1 MEGEEHL
8 SLQVLLAVILLV
20 LYVIAAP
27 IFEKIH
33 FHYMHESGMVMLL
46 GLAITLIFK
55 FFIPSLDFTTS
66 LAFSDKIFF
75 TFVLP
80 LIIFGAGYNLKKRQ
94 FFKYFTYIF
103 LLGVVGTLIAFTWV
117 APVTYFFNQ
126 FNFFYLSYSKYDYPS
141 LIKMGG
147 IPVDP
152 TTKERLNISELNLN
166 NDNNVNTLQKN
177 FLSKS
182 SFTSYNLNKNK
193 TKLLRYLQ
201 DEEPNEETNEEET
214 QNSDE
219 DNTNENPDNPEENG
233 EQAGDESP
241 EENGEQTEGE
251 SPEENGEQA
260 GEESPEENGEQT
272 EEESPNEIIDSKVD
286 LKKHPILLDFTMM
299 DALSFAAVISAT
311 DAVAAL
317 TFIHEDTEPKLFAIL
332 FGEGVVNDAV
342 CIVIY
347 KILTDFQRG
356 GGDFTFSSVM
366 GMFGTFCSLFGWS
379 FVIGLGMGIIGSLIL
394 KSLKKYSIGRQAEC
408 ALICLFAYLS
418 YILSEELELSPI
430 IALLFNGIFNS
441 HYSFYNLSFQAREE
455 SSILSRVLSA
465 LAEAFVFV
473 YLGLTA
479 VHYFQVAFSWSFMI
493 FELIVVVCGRFVSV
507 YGICVLM
514 DLFHVTNFK
523 LSFVERGIC
532 SCSGTI
538 RGAIAFGLSI
548 SIVSKSELNRDILL
562 STTLSL
568 VFISTI
574 VFGALMPYFI
584 KFWKSFDKKK
594 YGETE
599 ENKEL
604 EYSDLDDEANEEVR
618 FSYLHPNFDNK
629 IEEFSKEKNI
639 EVLKKRLSYW
649 LGTYW
654 LQFDDAYLKPKLIC
668 NWPEVKKEHDEIA
681 EVITDVIKNY
691 LEEKKKKKLYLAD
704 KENNNEINEEG
715 NEMNERLYDGEN
727 DNEDDH
733 NEYKTNYQHLQ
744 EDDQNE
750 TPKIKNRKISRDE
763 VIDKY

>member
-1 MEGEEHL
+1 MEGEGHL

-27 IFEKIH
+27 IFEKVH
-33 FHYMHESGMVMLL
+33 FHYMHESGVVMLL
-46 GLAITLIFK
+46 GIAITLSFK

-117 APVTYFFNQ
+117 APLTYFFNQ
-126 FNFFYLSYSKYDYPS
+126 FNFFYLSYSKYDYQT

-147 IPVDP
+147 VPIDP
-152 TTKERLNISELNLN
+152 ETKQRLNVSELNYTSEVFDIIEKNKSETGLN
-166 NDNNVNTLQKN
+166 NNNFQN
-177 FLSKS
+177 
-182 SFTSYNLNKNK
+182 YA
-193 TKLLRYLQ
+193 LQ
-201 DEEPNEETNEEET
+201 DEEENENDEDINKDNNENEIPETTNVNPENP
-214 QNSDE
+214 QNSE
-219 DNTNENPDNPEENG
+219 NSNNENEDPDKNL
-233 EQAGDESP
+233 
-241 EENGEQTEGE
+241 
-251 SPEENGEQA
+251 
-260 GEESPEENGEQT
+260 
-272 EEESPNEIIDSKVD
+272 VD

-317 TFIHEDTEPKLFAIL
+317 TFIHEDTEPKLFSIL

-347 KILTDFQRG
+347 KILTDFQREG
-356 GGDFTFSSVM
+356 GQFSFSSVV
-366 GMFGTFCSLFGWS
+366 GMFETFISLFLWS

-507 YGICVLM
+507 YGICILM

-548 SIVSKSELNRDILL
+548 SIVSKSQLNRDILL

-584 KFWKSFDKKK
+584 NFWKSFDKKK
-594 YGETE
+594 KPENE

-604 EYSDLDDEANEEVR
+604 DYADLDDESNDEVR

-681 EVITDVIKNY
+681 EVITDVIKKY

-704 KENNNEINEEG
+704 KENNDIGEEG
-715 NEMNERLYDGEN
+715 NEMKERLYQGEN
-727 DNEDDH
+727 DNEDEHHD
-733 NEYKTNYQHLQ
+733 YKTNYQHLQ
-744 EDDQNE
+744 DEQDENE
-750 TPKIKNRKISRDE
+750 NSNKNEKF
-763 VIDKY
+763 KN

>member
-1 MEGEEHL
+1 MEGEGHL

-27 IFEKIH
+27 IFEKVH
-33 FHYMHESGMVMLL
+33 FHYMHESGVVMLL
-46 GLAITLIFK
+46 GIAITLTFK

-117 APVTYFFNQ
+117 APLTYFFNQ
-126 FNFFYLSYSKYDYPS
+126 FNFFYLSYSKYDYQS

-147 IPVDP
+147 VPIDPV
-152 TTKERLNISELNLN
+152 TKQRINISQLNFTSEIFDINEKNKNEINLN
-166 NDNNVNTLQKN
+166 NNFLKYKSLQEEGENDDDITKDNN
-177 FLSKS
+177 
-182 SFTSYNLNKNK
+182 
-193 TKLLRYLQ
+193 
-201 DEEPNEETNEEET
+201 ENEIPETI
-214 QNSDE
+214 
-219 DNTNENPDNPEENG
+219 NENPENS
-233 EQAGDESP
+233 GDEN
-241 EENGEQTEGE
+241 E
-251 SPEENGEQA
+251 A
-260 GEESPEENGEQT
+260 
-272 EEESPNEIIDSKVD
+272 PNNNTVD

-317 TFIHEDTEPKLFAIL
+317 TFIHEDTEPKLFSIL

-356 GGDFTFSSVM
+356 GGQFSFSAVV
-366 GMFGTFCSLFGWS
+366 GMFETFLSLFLWS
-379 FVIGLGMGIIGSLIL
+379 FVIGLGMGIVGSLIL
-394 KSLKKYSIGRQAEC
+394 KSLKKYNIGRQAEC

-493 FELIVVVCGRFVSV
+493 FELFVVVCGRFVSV
-507 YGICVLM
+507 YGICILM
-514 DLFHVTNFK
+514 DLFHVSNFK

-532 SCSGTI
+532 GCSGTI

-584 KFWKSFDKKK
+584 NFWKSFEKKK
-594 YGETE
+594 KPE

-604 EYSDLDDEANEEVR
+604 DYADLDDEANEEVR

-629 IEEFSKEKNI
+629 VEEFSKEKDI

-681 EVITDVIKNY
+681 EVITDVIKKY
-691 LEEKKKKKLYLAD
+691 LEEKKKKKLFLAD
-704 KENNNEINEEG
+704 KEKDEIGEGG
-715 NEMNERLYDGEN
+715 NELRERLYQGEN
-727 DNEDDH
+727 DNEEEHHD
-733 NEYKTNYQHLQ
+733 YKTNYQHLQ
-744 EDDQNE
+744 DEQDEHE
-750 TPKIKNRKISRDE
+750 TPTLKNTRLS
-763 VIDKY
+763 

>member
-1 MEGEEHL
+1 MESEHL

-27 IFEKIH
+27 VFEKIH
-33 FHYMHESGMVMLL
+33 FHYMHESGVVMLL
-46 GLAITLIFK
+46 GIGITLTFK
-55 FFIPSLDFTTS
+55 FFIPSLDFTKS

-117 APVTYFFNQ
+117 APLTYFFNQ
-126 FNFFYLSYSKYDYPS
+126 FNFFYLSYSKYDYSS

-147 IPVDP
+147 IPIDP
-152 TTKERLNISELNLN
+152 ITKQRLNISELNL
-166 NDNNVNTLQKN
+166 TFAQKN
-177 FLSKS
+177 IHTNISSTMMNVVMNS
-182 SFTSYNLNKNK
+182 SFTEKNFI
-193 TKLLRYLQ
+193 Q
-201 DEEPNEETNEEET
+201 DINN
-214 QNSDE
+214 
-219 DNTNENPDNPEENG
+219 
-233 EQAGDESP
+233 
-241 EENGEQTEGE
+241 TEGE
-251 SPEENGEQA
+251 EEQKN
-260 GEESPEENGEQT
+260 EEST
-272 EEESPNEIIDSKVD
+272 EEIINNDFVD
-286 LKKHPILLDFTMM
+286 LKKHPILLDFSLM

-317 TFIHEDTEPKLFAIL
+317 TFIHEDTEPKLFSIL

-356 GGDFTFSSVM
+356 GGQFTFSSVVS
-366 GMFGTFCSLFGWS
+366 MFGTFCSLFGWS

-479 VHYFQVAFSWSFMI
+479 VHYFQVAFSWSFMF
-493 FELIVVVCGRFVSV
+493 FELCVVMCGRFVSV
-507 YGICVLM
+507 FGICILM
-514 DLFHVTNFK
+514 DLFHVSNFK

-574 VFGALMPYFI
+574 VMGALMPFFI
-584 KFWKSFDKKK
+584 SFFKSFNKKNDYDAIVPEK
-594 YGETE
+594 DETK
-599 ENKEL
+599 KE
-604 EYSDLDDEANEEVR
+604 DLDESRPDDEFR

-629 IEEFSKEKNI
+629 LEKFSKEKNL

-691 LEEKKKKKLYLAD
+691 IDERDKREDEEYNNNINNEEEENEMKEKLFNGNKNDEYNNDYKPNYMKLHD
-704 KENNNEINEEG
+704 EENNET
-715 NEMNERLYDGEN
+715 
-727 DNEDDH
+727 ED
-733 NEYKTNYQHLQ
+733 K
-744 EDDQNE
+744 
-750 TPKIKNRKISRDE
+750 KN
-763 VIDKY
+763 

>member
-1 MEGEEHL
+1 MESEHL

-33 FHYMHESGMVMLL
+33 FHYMHESGVVMLL
-46 GLAITLIFK
+46 GIGITLTFK
-55 FFIPSLDFTTS
+55 FFIPSLDFTKS

-117 APVTYFFNQ
+117 APLTYFFNQ
-126 FNFFYLSYSKYDYPS
+126 FNFFYLSSSKYDYS
-141 LIKMGG
+141 TLIKMGG
-147 IPVDP
+147 IPIDP
-152 TTKERLNISELNLN
+152 TTKQRLNISQLNLTFDENKKINTNISSTLMNIVMNNSSSTFTSFQQEEINNTNGEEEQKEEGENSEEPIEENN
-166 NDNNVNTLQKN
+166 ND
-177 FLSKS
+177 
-182 SFTSYNLNKNK
+182 
-193 TKLLRYLQ
+193 
-201 DEEPNEETNEEET
+201 
-214 QNSDE
+214 
-219 DNTNENPDNPEENG
+219 
-233 EQAGDESP
+233 
-241 EENGEQTEGE
+241 
-251 SPEENGEQA
+251 
-260 GEESPEENGEQT
+260 
-272 EEESPNEIIDSKVD
+272 KVD
-286 LKKHPILLDFTMM
+286 LKNHPILLDFSLM

-317 TFIHEDTEPKLFAIL
+317 TFIHEDTEPKLFSIL

-356 GGDFTFSSVM
+356 GGQFSLSSVIS
-366 GMFGTFCSLFGWS
+366 MFGTFCSLFGWS

-455 SSILSRVLSA
+455 SSVLSRVLSA

-479 VHYFQVAFSWSFMI
+479 VHYFQVAFSWSFML
-493 FELIVVVCGRFVSV
+493 FELCVVICGRFVSV
-507 YGICVLM
+507 FGICILM
-514 DLFHVTNFK
+514 DLFHVSNFK

-584 KFWKSFDKKK
+584 AFFKSFNKNKNIKEFEEEGESKK
-594 YGETE
+594 E
-599 ENKEL
+599 EL
-604 EYSDLDDEANEEVR
+604 DTSRPDDEFR

-629 IEEFSKEKNI
+629 LEEFSKEKNL

-691 LEEKKKKKLYLAD
+691 IEERGNRVNEEINNNADNIEENELKEKLYSGNKNDEYGDYKPNYTKLQD
-704 KENNNEINEEG
+704 EE
-715 NEMNERLYDGEN
+715 
-727 DNEDDH
+727 
-733 NEYKTNYQHLQ
+733 
-744 EDDQNE
+744 NE
-750 TPKIKNRKISRDE
+750 TEDKKN
-763 VIDKY
+763 

>member
-1 MEGEEHL
+1 MEEEHL
-8 SLQVLLAVILLV
+8 SLQVLLAIILLV

-33 FHYMHESGMVMLL
+33 FHYMHESGVVMLL
-46 GLAITLIFK
+46 GIGITLTFK
-55 FFIPSLDFTTS
+55 FFIPSLDFTKS

-117 APVTYFFNQ
+117 APLTYFFNQ
-126 FNFFYLSYSKYDYPS
+126 FNFFYLSYSKYDYAS

-147 IPVDP
+147 VPIDPV
-152 TTKERLNISELNLN
+152 TKQRLNISELNLTYSGKVN
-166 NDNNVNTLQKN
+166 STMMNILDNNNYSTPITNIIFQEKQEENETLPNEEEESQPEK
-177 FLSKS
+177 
-182 SFTSYNLNKNK
+182 
-193 TKLLRYLQ
+193 
-201 DEEPNEETNEEET
+201 EEPNN
-214 QNSDE
+214 DF
-219 DNTNENPDNPEENG
+219 
-233 EQAGDESP
+233 
-241 EENGEQTEGE
+241 
-251 SPEENGEQA
+251 
-260 GEESPEENGEQT
+260 
-272 EEESPNEIIDSKVD
+272 VD
-286 LKKHPILLDFTMM
+286 LKKHPILLDFSLM

-317 TFIHEDTEPKLFAIL
+317 TFIHEDTEPKLFSIL

-347 KILTDFQRG
+347 KILTDFQREG
-356 GGDFTFSSVM
+356 GQFSFSSVVS
-366 GMFGTFCSLFGWS
+366 MFGTFCSLFGWS
-379 FVIGLGMGIIGSLIL
+379 FVIGLGMGIVGSLIL

-465 LAEAFVFV
+465 IAEAFVFV

-479 VHYFQVAFSWSFMI
+479 VHYFQVAFSWSFML
-493 FELIVVVCGRFVSV
+493 FELCVVMCGRFVSV
-507 YGICVLM
+507 FGICILM
-514 DLFHVTNFK
+514 DLFHVSNFK

-548 SIVSKSELNRDILL
+548 SIVSKSKLNRDILL

-574 VFGALMPYFI
+574 VMGALMPYFI
-584 KFWKSFDKKK
+584 SFFKSFNKTEKEDKK
-594 YGETE
+594 E
-599 ENKEL
+599 EL
-604 EYSDLDDEANEEVR
+604 EYANLNDEEVNNEFR

-629 IEEFSKEKNI
+629 IEEFSKEKDL
-639 EVLKKRLSYW
+639 EKLKKRLSYW

-691 LEEKKKKKLYLAD
+691 LEEKKKI
-704 KENNNEINEEG
+704 KEDNNNENEEG
-715 NEMNERLYDGEN
+715 NEMNEGLINYDKNEEFKTTYMKLRDDQDEN
-727 DNEDDH
+727 DN
-733 NEYKTNYQHLQ
+733 K
-744 EDDQNE
+744 
-750 TPKIKNRKISRDE
+750 
-763 VIDKY
+763 

>member
-8 SLQVLLAVILLV
+8 SLQVLLAIILLV
-20 LYVIAAP
+20 LYIIAAP

-33 FHYMHESGMVMLL
+33 FHYMHESGVVMLL
-46 GLAITLIFK
+46 GIGITLGFK
-55 FFIPSLDFTTS
+55 FFIPSLDFTKS
-66 LAFSDKIFF
+66 LAFNDKIFF

-117 APVTYFFNQ
+117 APLTYFFNQ
-126 FNFFYLSYSKYDYPS
+126 FNFFYLSYSKYDYAS

-152 TTKERLNISELNLN
+152 ETKQRLNISQLNLTYDKKDVN
-166 NDNNVNTLQKN
+166 STIMSIIDHSSSVKKVFLQEEDN
-177 FLSKS
+177 
-182 SFTSYNLNKNK
+182 
-193 TKLLRYLQ
+193 
-201 DEEPNEETNEEET
+201 ETEVKEEED
-214 QNSDE
+214 QKE
-219 DNTNENPDNPEENG
+219 I
-233 EQAGDESP
+233 
-241 EENGEQTEGE
+241 
-251 SPEENGEQA
+251 
-260 GEESPEENGEQT
+260 
-272 EEESPNEIIDSKVD
+272 EEEKNEAEDEQSDNVD
-286 LKKHPILLDFTMM
+286 LKNHPILLDFSLM

-317 TFIHEDTEPKLFAIL
+317 TFIHEDTEPKLFSIL

-347 KILTDFQRG
+347 KILTDFQREG
-356 GGDFTFSSVM
+356 GQFSLSSVM
-366 GMFGTFCSLFGWS
+366 SMLGTFVSLFLWS

-465 LAEAFVFV
+465 IAEAFVFV

-479 VHYFQVAFSWSFMI
+479 VHYFQVAFSWSFML
-493 FELIVVVCGRFVSV
+493 FELCVVMCGRFVSV
-507 YGICVLM
+507 FGICILM
-514 DLFHVTNFK
+514 DLFHVSNFK

-548 SIVSKSELNRDILL
+548 SIVSKSQLNRDILL

-574 VFGALMPYFI
+574 VMGALMPYFI
-584 KFWKSFDKKK
+584 SFFKSFNKTEKEEKK
-594 YGETE
+594 E
-599 ENKEL
+599 EL
-604 EYSDLDDEANEEVR
+604 EYVDLNDEVKDNEFR
-618 FSYLHPNFDNK
+618 FSYLHPNFDTK
-629 IEEFSKEKNI
+629 IEEFSKEKDLK
-639 EVLKKRLSYW
+639 VLQKRLSYW

-654 LQFDDAYLKPKLIC
+654 LQFDDIYLKPKLIC

-681 EVITDVIKNY
+681 DVITDVIKNY
-691 LEEKKKKKLYLAD
+691 LEEKKKKGENL
-704 KENNNEINEEG
+704 NNNVNEDEEG
-715 NEMNERLYDGEN
+715 NEMKERLFDSDKNNEYN
-727 DNEDDH
+727 D
-733 NEYKTNYQHLQ
+733 YKTNYMKL
-744 EDDQNE
+744 
-750 TPKIKNRKISRDE
+750 RDE
-763 VIDKY
+763 PEESENNK

>member
-1 MEGEEHL
+1 MEGEGHL

-27 IFEKIH
+27 IFEKVH
-33 FHYMHESGMVMLL
+33 FHYMHESGVVMLL
-46 GLAITLIFK
+46 GIAITLTFK

-117 APVTYFFNQ
+117 APLTYFFNQ
-126 FNFFYLSYSKYDYPS
+126 FNFFYLSYSKYDYQS

-147 IPVDP
+147 VPIDPV
-152 TTKERLNISELNLN
+152 TKQRINISQLNFTSEIFDINEKNKNEINLN
-166 NDNNVNTLQKN
+166 NNFLKYKSLQEEGENDDDITKDNN
-177 FLSKS
+177 
-182 SFTSYNLNKNK
+182 
-193 TKLLRYLQ
+193 
-201 DEEPNEETNEEET
+201 ENEIPETI
-214 QNSDE
+214 
-219 DNTNENPDNPEENG
+219 NENPENS
-233 EQAGDESP
+233 GDEN
-241 EENGEQTEGE
+241 E
-251 SPEENGEQA
+251 A
-260 GEESPEENGEQT
+260 
-272 EEESPNEIIDSKVD
+272 PNNNTVD

-317 TFIHEDTEPKLFAIL
+317 TFIHEDTEPKLFSIL

-356 GGDFTFSSVM
+356 GGQFSFSAVV
-366 GMFGTFCSLFGWS
+366 GMFETFLSLFLWS
-379 FVIGLGMGIIGSLIL
+379 FVIGLGMGIVGSLIL
-394 KSLKKYSIGRQAEC
+394 KSLKKYNIGRQAEC

-493 FELIVVVCGRFVSV
+493 FELFVVVCGRFVSV
-507 YGICVLM
+507 YGICILM
-514 DLFHVTNFK
+514 DLFHVSNFK

-532 SCSGTI
+532 GCSGTI

-574 VFGALMPYFI
+574 VFVALMPYFI
-584 KFWKSFDKKK
+584 NFWKSFEKKK
-594 YGETE
+594 KPE

-604 EYSDLDDEANEEVR
+604 DYADLDDEANEEVR

-629 IEEFSKEKNI
+629 VEEFSKEKDI

-681 EVITDVIKNY
+681 EVITDVIKKY
-691 LEEKKKKKLYLAD
+691 LEEKKKKKLFLAD
-704 KENNNEINEEG
+704 KEKDEIGEGG
-715 NEMNERLYDGEN
+715 NELRERLYQGEN
-727 DNEDDH
+727 DNEEEHHD
-733 NEYKTNYQHLQ
+733 YKTNYQHLQ
-744 EDDQNE
+744 DEQDEHE
-750 TPKIKNRKISRDE
+750 TPTLKNTRLS
-763 VIDKY
+763 

>member
-1 MEGEEHL
+1 MESEHL

-27 IFEKIH
+27 VFEKIH
-33 FHYMHESGMVMLL
+33 FHYMHESGVVMLL
-46 GLAITLIFK
+46 GIGITLTFK
-55 FFIPSLDFTTS
+55 FFIPSLDFTKS

-117 APVTYFFNQ
+117 APLTYFFNQ
-126 FNFFYLSYSKYDYPS
+126 FNFFYLSYSKYDYSS

-147 IPVDP
+147 IPIDP
-152 TTKERLNISELNLN
+152 ITKQRLNISELNL
-166 NDNNVNTLQKN
+166 TFAQKN
-177 FLSKS
+177 IHTNISSTMMNVVMNS
-182 SFTSYNLNKNK
+182 SFTEKNFI
-193 TKLLRYLQ
+193 Q
-201 DEEPNEETNEEET
+201 DINN
-214 QNSDE
+214 
-219 DNTNENPDNPEENG
+219 
-233 EQAGDESP
+233 
-241 EENGEQTEGE
+241 TEGE
-251 SPEENGEQA
+251 EEQKN
-260 GEESPEENGEQT
+260 EEST
-272 EEESPNEIIDSKVD
+272 EEIINNDFVD
-286 LKKHPILLDFTMM
+286 LKKHPILLDFSLM

-317 TFIHEDTEPKLFAIL
+317 TFIHEDTEPKLFSIL

-356 GGDFTFSSVM
+356 GGQFTFSSVVS
-366 GMFGTFCSLFGWS
+366 MFGTFCSLFGWS

-479 VHYFQVAFSWSFMI
+479 VHYFQVAFSWSFMF
-493 FELIVVVCGRFVSV
+493 FELCVVMCGRFVSV
-507 YGICVLM
+507 FGICILM
-514 DLFHVTNFK
+514 DLFHVSNFK

-574 VFGALMPYFI
+574 VMGALMPFFI
-584 KFWKSFDKKK
+584 SFFKSFNKKNDYDSIVPEK
-594 YGETE
+594 DETK
-599 ENKEL
+599 KE
-604 EYSDLDDEANEEVR
+604 DLDDSRPDDEFR

-629 IEEFSKEKNI
+629 LEKFSKEKNL

-691 LEEKKKKKLYLAD
+691 IDERDKREDEEYNNNINNEEEENEMKEKLFNGNKNDEYNNDYKPNYMKLHD
-704 KENNNEINEEG
+704 EENNET
-715 NEMNERLYDGEN
+715 
-727 DNEDDH
+727 ED
-733 NEYKTNYQHLQ
+733 K
-744 EDDQNE
+744 
-750 TPKIKNRKISRDE
+750 KN
-763 VIDKY
+763 

>member
-1 MEGEEHL
+1 
-8 SLQVLLAVILLV
+8 
-20 LYVIAAP
+20 
-27 IFEKIH
+27 
-33 FHYMHESGMVMLL
+33 
-46 GLAITLIFK
+46 
-55 FFIPSLDFTTS
+55 
-66 LAFSDKIFF
+66 
-75 TFVLP
+75 
-80 LIIFGAGYNLKKRQ
+80 
-94 FFKYFTYIF
+94 
-103 LLGVVGTLIAFTWV
+103 
-117 APVTYFFNQ
+117 
-126 FNFFYLSYSKYDYPS
+126 
-141 LIKMGG
+141 
-147 IPVDP
+147 
-152 TTKERLNISELNLN
+152 
-166 NDNNVNTLQKN
+166 
-177 FLSKS
+177 
-182 SFTSYNLNKNK
+182 
-193 TKLLRYLQ
+193 
-201 DEEPNEETNEEET
+201 
-214 QNSDE
+214 
-219 DNTNENPDNPEENG
+219 
-233 EQAGDESP
+233 
-241 EENGEQTEGE
+241 
-251 SPEENGEQA
+251 
-260 GEESPEENGEQT
+260 
-272 EEESPNEIIDSKVD
+272 
-286 LKKHPILLDFTMM
+286 MM

-317 TFIHEDTEPKLFAIL
+317 TFIHEDSEPKLFSIL

-347 KILTDFQRG
+347 KILTDFQRSG
-356 GGDFTFSSVM
+356 GQFSLSSVI
-366 GMFGTFCSLFGWS
+366 GMVETFISLFLWS
-379 FVIGLGMGIIGSLIL
+379 FVIGLGMGIVGSLIL

-507 YGICVLM
+507 YGICILM
-514 DLFHVTNFK
+514 DLFHVSNFK

-532 SCSGTI
+532 GCSGTI

-584 KFWKSFDKKK
+584 NFWKSFEKKK
-594 YGETE
+594 KPE
-599 ENKEL
+599 ESHEIKEMG
-604 EYSDLDDEANEEVR
+604 YADLDDEANEEVR

-681 EVITDVIKNY
+681 EVITDVIKKY
-691 LEEKKKKKLYLAD
+691 LEEKKKKKLYIAD
-704 KENNNEINEEG
+704 KENNEIGEKG
-715 NEMNERLYDGEN
+715 NEMKERLYQGDN
-727 DNEDDH
+727 DNEDEHHD
-733 NEYKTNYQHLQ
+733 YKTNYQHLQ
-744 EDDQNE
+744 DEQDENE
-750 TPKIKNRKISRDE
+750 TPTIKNT
-763 VIDKY
+763 KYS

>member
-1 MEGEEHL
+1 
-8 SLQVLLAVILLV
+8 
-20 LYVIAAP
+20 
-27 IFEKIH
+27 
-33 FHYMHESGMVMLL
+33 MHESGVVMLL
-46 GLAITLIFK
+46 GIAITLTFK

-117 APVTYFFNQ
+117 APLTYFFNQ
-126 FNFFYLSYSKYDYPS
+126 FNFFYLSYSKYDYQS

-147 IPVDP
+147 VPIDPV
-152 TTKERLNISELNLN
+152 TKQRINISQLNFTSEIFDINEKNKNEINLN
-166 NDNNVNTLQKN
+166 NNFLKYKSLQEEGENDDDITKDNN
-177 FLSKS
+177 
-182 SFTSYNLNKNK
+182 
-193 TKLLRYLQ
+193 
-201 DEEPNEETNEEET
+201 ENEIPETI
-214 QNSDE
+214 
-219 DNTNENPDNPEENG
+219 NENPENS
-233 EQAGDESP
+233 GDEN
-241 EENGEQTEGE
+241 E
-251 SPEENGEQA
+251 A
-260 GEESPEENGEQT
+260 
-272 EEESPNEIIDSKVD
+272 PNNNTVD

-317 TFIHEDTEPKLFAIL
+317 TFIHEDTEPKLFSIL

-356 GGDFTFSSVM
+356 GGQFSFSAVV
-366 GMFGTFCSLFGWS
+366 GMFETFLSLFLWS
-379 FVIGLGMGIIGSLIL
+379 FVIGLGMGIVGSLIL
-394 KSLKKYSIGRQAEC
+394 KSLKKYNIGRQAEC

-493 FELIVVVCGRFVSV
+493 FELFVVVCGRFVSV
-507 YGICVLM
+507 YGICILM
-514 DLFHVTNFK
+514 DLFHVSNFK

-532 SCSGTI
+532 GCSGTI

-584 KFWKSFDKKK
+584 NFWKSFEKKK
-594 YGETE
+594 KPE

-604 EYSDLDDEANEEVR
+604 DYADLDDEANEEVR

-629 IEEFSKEKNI
+629 VEEFSKEKDI

-681 EVITDVIKNY
+681 EVITDVIKKY
-691 LEEKKKKKLYLAD
+691 LEEKKKKKLFLAD
-704 KENNNEINEEG
+704 KEKDEIGEGG
-715 NEMNERLYDGEN
+715 NELRERLYQGEN
-727 DNEDDH
+727 DNEEEHHD
-733 NEYKTNYQHLQ
+733 YKTNYQHLQ
-744 EDDQNE
+744 DEQDEHE
-750 TPKIKNRKISRDE
+750 TPTLKNTRLS
-763 VIDKY
+763 

>member
-1 MEGEEHL
+1 MEGEGHL

-27 IFEKIH
+27 IFEKVH
-33 FHYMHESGMVMLL
+33 FHYMHESGVVMLL
-46 GLAITLIFK
+46 GIAITLTFK

-117 APVTYFFNQ
+117 APMTYFFNQ
-126 FNFFYLSYSKYDYPS
+126 FNFFYLSYSKYDFPT

-147 IPVDP
+147 VPVDP
-152 TTKERLNISELNLN
+152 ITKQRLNISQLNLT
-166 NDNNVNTLQKN
+166 NDNEDEISTIQMNIMNDKSN
-177 FLSKS
+177 ISKV
-182 SFTSYNLNKNK
+182 YRNLEDEGETENEDQNNKEDN
-193 TKLLRYLQ
+193 Q
-201 DEEPNEETNEEET
+201 NEESKENENQPNEETE
-214 QNSDE
+214 
-219 DNTNENPDNPEENG
+219 NTNEENS
-233 EQAGDESP
+233 DT
-241 EENGEQTEGE
+241 N
-251 SPEENGEQA
+251 
-260 GEESPEENGEQT
+260 
-272 EEESPNEIIDSKVD
+272 KVD
-286 LKKHPILLDFTMM
+286 FNKHPILLDFSMM

-317 TFIHEDTEPKLFAIL
+317 TFIHEDTEPKLFSIL

-347 KILTDFQRG
+347 KILTDFQRE
-356 GGDFTFSSVM
+356 GGDFTLSSVL
-366 GMFGTFCSLFGWS
+366 GMFKTFISLFAWS

-465 LAEAFVFV
+465 LAEAFVFI

-507 YGICVLM
+507 YGICILM
-514 DLFHVTNFK
+514 DLFHVSNFK

-532 SCSGTI
+532 GCSGTI

-584 KFWKSFDKKK
+584 NFWKSFEKKK
-594 YGETE
+594 KPE
-599 ENKEL
+599 ESHEIKEMG
-604 EYSDLDDEANEEVR
+604 YADLDDEANEEVR

-681 EVITDVIKNY
+681 EVITDVIKKY
-691 LEEKKKKKLYLAD
+691 LEEKKKKKLYIAD
-704 KENNNEINEEG
+704 KENNEIGEEG
-715 NEMNERLYDGEN
+715 NEMKERLYQGDN
-727 DNEDDH
+727 DNEDEHHD
-733 NEYKTNYQHLQ
+733 YKTNYQHLQ
-744 EDDQNE
+744 DEQDENE
-750 TPKIKNRKISRDE
+750 TPTIKNT
-763 VIDKY
+763 KYS

>member
-8 SLQVLLAVILLV
+8 SLQVLLAIILLV

-33 FHYMHESGMVMLL
+33 FHYMHESGVVMLL
-46 GLAITLIFK
+46 GIGITLAFK
-55 FFIPSLDFTTS
+55 FFIPSLDFTKS

-117 APVTYFFNQ
+117 APLTYFFNQ
-126 FNFFYLSYSKYDYPS
+126 FNFFYLSYSKYDYVS

-147 IPVDP
+147 VPVDP
-152 TTKERLNISELNLN
+152 ETKQRLNISQLNLTY
-166 NDNNVNTLQKN
+166 DIKNVNSTIMNIIDNSSPIKKVILQ
-177 FLSKS
+177 
-182 SFTSYNLNKNK
+182 
-193 TKLLRYLQ
+193 
-201 DEEPNEETNEEET
+201 EEDNETEAKEEEEQKENEEEK
-214 QNSDE
+214 N
-219 DNTNENPDNPEENG
+219 
-233 EQAGDESP
+233 
-241 EENGEQTEGE
+241 
-251 SPEENGEQA
+251 
-260 GEESPEENGEQT
+260 
-272 EEESPNEIIDSKVD
+272 EEEVEEQSDSGYVD
-286 LKKHPILLDFTMM
+286 LKKHPILLDFSLM

-317 TFIHEDTEPKLFAIL
+317 TFIHEDTEPKLFSIL

-347 KILTDFQRG
+347 KILTDFQREG
-356 GGDFTFSSVM
+356 GQFSLSSVM
-366 GMFGTFCSLFGWS
+366 SMLGTFVSLFLWS

-394 KSLKKYSIGRQAEC
+394 KSLKKYSIGRPAEC

-465 LAEAFVFV
+465 IAEAFVFV

-479 VHYFQVAFSWSFMI
+479 VHYFQVAFSWSFML
-493 FELIVVVCGRFVSV
+493 FELCVVMCGRFVSV
-507 YGICVLM
+507 FGICILM
-514 DLFHVTNFK
+514 DLFHVSNFK

-574 VFGALMPYFI
+574 VMGALMPYFI
-584 KFWKSFDKKK
+584 SFFKSFNKTDKEEEKK
-594 YGETE
+594 E
-599 ENKEL
+599 EL
-604 EYSDLDDEANEEVR
+604 EYVDLNDEVKDNEFR
-618 FSYLHPNFDNK
+618 FSYLHPNFDTK
-629 IEEFSKEKNI
+629 IEKFSKEKDLK
-639 EVLKKRLSYW
+639 VLQKRLSYW

-654 LQFDDAYLKPKLIC
+654 LQFDDIYLKPKLIC

-681 EVITDVIKNY
+681 DVITDVIKNY
-691 LEEKKKKKLYLAD
+691 LEEKKKK
-704 KENNNEINEEG
+704 EENINNNNINEDEEG
-715 NEMNERLYDGEN
+715 NEMKERLFDSDKNNEYN
-727 DNEDDH
+727 D
-733 NEYKTNYQHLQ
+733 YKTNYMKL
-744 EDDQNE
+744 
-750 TPKIKNRKISRDE
+750 RDE
-763 VIDKY
+763 PEESENNK

>member
-1 MEGEEHL
+1 
-8 SLQVLLAVILLV
+8 
-20 LYVIAAP
+20 
-27 IFEKIH
+27 
-33 FHYMHESGMVMLL
+33 MLL
-46 GLAITLIFK
+46 GIAITLTFK

-141 LIKMGG
+141 LIRMGG
-147 IPVDP
+147 VPVDP
-152 TTKERLNISELNLN
+152 VTKQRLNISELNLT
-166 NDNNVNTLQKN
+166 NDNEISTIQKYFVNKSTSIPYKMSKN
-177 FLSKS
+177 NS
-182 SFTSYNLNKNK
+182 NI
-193 TKLLRYLQ
+193 LRYLQ
-201 DEEPNEETNEEET
+201 ENEEPNTEVKNEETENTDEENSE
-214 QNSDE
+214 NPNGKKESSDE
-219 DNTNENPDNPEENG
+219 DLPD
-233 EQAGDESP
+233 
-241 EENGEQTEGE
+241 
-251 SPEENGEQA
+251 
-260 GEESPEENGEQT
+260 
-272 EEESPNEIIDSKVD
+272 EIMDSKVD
-286 LKKHPILLDFTMM
+286 LEKHPILLDFTMM

-356 GGDFTFSSVM
+356 GGEFTFSSVM
-366 GMFGTFCSLFGWS
+366 GMFGTFVSLFGWS

-493 FELIVVVCGRFVSV
+493 FELIVVVVGRFVSV
-507 YGICVLM
+507 YGICILM
-514 DLFHVTNFK
+514 DLFHVSNFK

-532 SCSGTI
+532 GCSGTI

-584 KFWKSFDKKK
+584 KFWKSFDKVK
-594 YGETE
+594 YPETE

-604 EYSDLDDEANEEVR
+604 SYADLDDESNDEVR

-629 IEEFSKEKNI
+629 IEEFSKEKNL

-681 EVITDVIKNY
+681 EVITDVIKKY

-704 KENNNEINEEG
+704 KENNNELNEEG
-715 NEMNERLYDGEN
+715 NEMKEKLYDGEN
-727 DNEDDH
+727 ENDDDH
-733 NEYKTNYQHLQ
+733 DYKTNYQVLQ
-744 EDDQNE
+744 DDEQDS
-750 TPKIKNRKISRDE
+750 PKIKNRNA
-763 VIDKY
+763 

>member
-1 MEGEEHL
+1 MESEHL

-27 IFEKIH
+27 VFEKIH
-33 FHYMHESGMVMLL
+33 FHYMHESGVVMLL
-46 GLAITLIFK
+46 GIGITLTFK
-55 FFIPSLDFTTS
+55 FFIPSLDFTKS

-117 APVTYFFNQ
+117 APLTYFFNQ
-126 FNFFYLSYSKYDYPS
+126 FNFFYLSYSKYDYSS

-147 IPVDP
+147 IPIDP
-152 TTKERLNISELNLN
+152 ITKQRLNISELNL
-166 NDNNVNTLQKN
+166 TFAQKN
-177 FLSKS
+177 IHTNISSTMMNVVMNS
-182 SFTSYNLNKNK
+182 SFTEKNFI
-193 TKLLRYLQ
+193 Q
-201 DEEPNEETNEEET
+201 DINN
-214 QNSDE
+214 
-219 DNTNENPDNPEENG
+219 
-233 EQAGDESP
+233 
-241 EENGEQTEGE
+241 TEGE
-251 SPEENGEQA
+251 EEQKN
-260 GEESPEENGEQT
+260 EEST
-272 EEESPNEIIDSKVD
+272 EEIINNDFVD
-286 LKKHPILLDFTMM
+286 LKKHPILLDFSLM

-317 TFIHEDTEPKLFAIL
+317 TFIHEDTEPKLFSIL

-356 GGDFTFSSVM
+356 GGQFTFSSVVS
-366 GMFGTFCSLFGWS
+366 MFGTFCSLFGWS

-479 VHYFQVAFSWSFMI
+479 VHYFQVAFSWSFMF
-493 FELIVVVCGRFVSV
+493 FELCVVMCGRFVSV
-507 YGICVLM
+507 FGICILM
-514 DLFHVTNFK
+514 DLFHVSNFK

-574 VFGALMPYFI
+574 VMGALMPFFI
-584 KFWKSFDKKK
+584 SFFKSFNKKNDYDSIVPEK
-594 YGETE
+594 DETK
-599 ENKEL
+599 KE
-604 EYSDLDDEANEEVR
+604 DLDESRPDDEFR

-629 IEEFSKEKNI
+629 LEKFSKEKNL

-691 LEEKKKKKLYLAD
+691 IDERDKREDEEYNNNINNEEEENEMKEKLFNGNKNDEYNNDYKPNYMKLHD
-704 KENNNEINEEG
+704 EENNET
-715 NEMNERLYDGEN
+715 
-727 DNEDDH
+727 ED
-733 NEYKTNYQHLQ
+733 K
-744 EDDQNE
+744 
-750 TPKIKNRKISRDE
+750 KN
-763 VIDKY
+763 

>member
-1 MEGEEHL
+1 MEEEHL

-20 LYVIAAP
+20 IYVIAAP

-33 FHYMHESGMVMLL
+33 FHYMHESGMVMLM
-46 GLAITLIFK
+46 GIAITLTFK

-147 IPVDP
+147 VPVDP
-152 TTKERLNISELNLN
+152 VTKQRLNISELNLT
-166 NDNNVNTLQKN
+166 NDNTINSMQKN
-177 FLSKS
+177 FSIYNN
-182 SFTSYNLNKNK
+182 SFTHFNVEKNK
-193 TKLLRYLQ
+193 SELLRYIQ
-201 DEEPNEETNEEET
+201 EDEEPNEEIENE
-214 QNSDE
+214 QNN
-219 DNTNENPDNPEENG
+219 NTTENG
-233 EQAGDESP
+233 EELPDQ
-241 EENGEQTEGE
+241 
-251 SPEENGEQA
+251 
-260 GEESPEENGEQT
+260 
-272 EEESPNEIIDSKVD
+272 IMDSKVD
-286 LKKHPILLDFTMM
+286 LTKHPILLDFTMM

-317 TFIHEDTEPKLFAIL
+317 TFIHEDSEPKLFAIL

-356 GGDFTFSSVM
+356 GGEFTFSSVM
-366 GMFGTFCSLFGWS
+366 GMFGTFVSLFGWS
-379 FVIGLGMGIIGSLIL
+379 FVIGLGMGIVGSLIL

-441 HYSFYNLSFQAREE
+441 HYSFYNLSFLAREE

-493 FELIVVVCGRFVSV
+493 FELIVVVVGRFVSV

-584 KFWKSFDKKK
+584 KFWKSFDKNK
-594 YGETE
+594 YPDNPES
-599 ENKEL
+599 KEL
-604 EYSDLDDEANEEVR
+604 ESAEMEDESNDEVR

-629 IEEFSKEKNI
+629 VEEFSKEKNI

-681 EVITDVIKNY
+681 EVITDVIKKY

-704 KENNNEINEEG
+704 KENNMDINEDGDELK
-715 NEMNERLYDGEN
+715 EKLYDGGN
-727 DNEDDH
+727 DMEDEHHD
-733 NEYKTNYQHLQ
+733 YKTNYQHLQ
-744 EDDQNE
+744 DDEQD
-750 TPKIKNRKISRDE
+750 TP
-763 VIDKY
+763 VINNKKV

>member
-1 MEGEEHL
+1 MEEEHL

-27 IFEKIH
+27 IFEKIN
-33 FHYMHESGMVMLL
+33 FHYMHESGVIMLL
-46 GLAITLIFK
+46 GIGITLTFK
-55 FFIPSLDFTTS
+55 FFIPSLDFTKS
-66 LAFSDKIFF
+66 LAFNDKIFF

-117 APVTYFFNQ
+117 APLTYFFNQ
-126 FNFFYLSYSKYDYPS
+126 FNFFYLSYSKYDYAS

-147 IPVDP
+147 VPIDP
-152 TTKERLNISELNLN
+152 ITKQRLNISELNITFN
-166 NDNNVNTLQKN
+166 ESINSIRMNIYENISSENEDQKEEE
-177 FLSKS
+177 
-182 SFTSYNLNKNK
+182 
-193 TKLLRYLQ
+193 
-201 DEEPNEETNEEET
+201 DEE
-214 QNSDE
+214 QI
-219 DNTNENPDNPEENG
+219 ENDY
-233 EQAGDESP
+233 
-241 EENGEQTEGE
+241 
-251 SPEENGEQA
+251 
-260 GEESPEENGEQT
+260 
-272 EEESPNEIIDSKVD
+272 VD
-286 LKKHPILLDFTMM
+286 LKKHPILLDFSLM

-317 TFIHEDTEPKLFAIL
+317 TFIHEDTEPKLFSIL

-347 KILTDFQRG
+347 KILTDFQREG
-356 GGDFTFSSVM
+356 GQFSLSSVIS
-366 GMFGTFCSLFGWS
+366 MFGTFCSLFGWS

-465 LAEAFVFV
+465 IAEAFVFV

-493 FELIVVVCGRFVSV
+493 FELCVVICGRFVSV
-507 YGICVLM
+507 FGICILM
-514 DLFHVTNFK
+514 DLFHVSNFK

-548 SIVSKSELNRDILL
+548 SIVSKSQLNRDILL

-584 KFWKSFDKKK
+584 NFFKSFDKNNKTK
-594 YGETE
+594 
-599 ENKEL
+599 ENKEEL
-604 EYSDLDDEANEEVR
+604 EYHNLDDEYNNEFR

-629 IEEFSKEKNI
+629 LEEFSKEKNL

-681 EVITDVIKNY
+681 EVITDVIKKY
-691 LEEKKKKKLYLAD
+691 LEEKYNQKEE
-704 KENNNEINEEG
+704 ENNNIENEKGSEK
-715 NEMNERLYDGEN
+715 NEKFIKN
-727 DNEDDH
+727 D
-733 NEYKTNYQHLQ
+733 EYNDYQTNYMKLQ
-744 EDDQNE
+744 DEQNE
-750 TPKIKNRKISRDE
+750 TENK
-763 VIDKY
+763 

>member
-1 MEGEEHL
+1 MEEEHL

-27 IFEKIH
+27 IFEKIN
-33 FHYMHESGMVMLL
+33 FHYMHESGVIMLL
-46 GLAITLIFK
+46 GIGITLTFK
-55 FFIPSLDFTTS
+55 FFIPSLDFTKS

-117 APVTYFFNQ
+117 APLTYFFNQ
-126 FNFFYLSYSKYDYPS
+126 FNFFYLSSSKYDYAS
-141 LIKMGG
+141 LIRMGG

-152 TTKERLNISELNLN
+152 VTKERLNISELNLTYGKNINSTSTVMNIMN
-166 NDNNVNTLQKN
+166 NSYYSKII
-177 FLSKS
+177 LSEEE
-182 SFTSYNLNKNK
+182 LNKPEDNK
-193 TKLLRYLQ
+193 T
-201 DEEPNEETNEEET
+201 EENEEE
-214 QNSDE
+214 QKEEEEENKE
-219 DNTNENPDNPEENG
+219 NENDY
-233 EQAGDESP
+233 
-241 EENGEQTEGE
+241 
-251 SPEENGEQA
+251 
-260 GEESPEENGEQT
+260 
-272 EEESPNEIIDSKVD
+272 VD
-286 LKKHPILLDFTMM
+286 LTKHPILLDFSLM

-317 TFIHEDTEPKLFAIL
+317 TFIHEDTEPKLFSIL

-347 KILTDFQRG
+347 KILTDFQKG
-356 GGDFTFSSVM
+356 GGQFSFSSVVS
-366 GMFGTFCSLFGWS
+366 MFGTFVSLFGWS

-455 SSILSRVLSA
+455 SSVLSRVLSA

-479 VHYFQVAFSWSFMI
+479 VHYFQVAFSWSFML
-493 FELIVVVCGRFVSV
+493 FELCVVICGRFVSV
-507 YGICVLM
+507 FGICVLM
-514 DLFHVTNFK
+514 DLFHVSNFK

-584 KFWKSFDKKK
+584 NFFKSFNKTYK
-594 YGETE
+594 EE
-599 ENKEL
+599 ENKKEL
-604 EYSDLDDEANEEVR
+604 ELDEHSTNMVDDEFR

-629 IEEFSKEKNI
+629 IEEFSKEKNL

-691 LEEKKKKKLYLAD
+691 MDGKTSKENEEKD
-704 KENNNEINEEG
+704 ENKEG
-715 NEMNERLYDGEN
+715 NEIKEKLLNSDKNEEYN
-727 DNEDDH
+727 D
-733 NEYKTNYQHLQ
+733 YKLNYMKLQ
-744 EDDQNE
+744 DEQNE
-750 TPKIKNRKISRDE
+750 TENNK
-763 VIDKY
+763 

>member
-1 MEGEEHL
+1 MEGEGHL

-27 IFEKIH
+27 IFEKVH
-33 FHYMHESGMVMLL
+33 FHYMHESGVVMLL
-46 GLAITLIFK
+46 GIAITLSFK

-117 APVTYFFNQ
+117 APLTYFFNQ
-126 FNFFYLSYSKYDYPS
+126 FNFFYLSYSKYDYQT

-147 IPVDP
+147 VPIDP
-152 TTKERLNISELNLN
+152 ETKQRLNVSELNYTSEVFDIIEKNKSETGLN
-166 NDNNVNTLQKN
+166 NNNFQN
-177 FLSKS
+177 
-182 SFTSYNLNKNK
+182 YA
-193 TKLLRYLQ
+193 LQ
-201 DEEPNEETNEEET
+201 DEEENENDEDINKDNNENEIPETTNVNPENP
-214 QNSDE
+214 QNSE
-219 DNTNENPDNPEENG
+219 NSNNENEDPDKNL
-233 EQAGDESP
+233 
-241 EENGEQTEGE
+241 
-251 SPEENGEQA
+251 
-260 GEESPEENGEQT
+260 
-272 EEESPNEIIDSKVD
+272 VD

-317 TFIHEDTEPKLFAIL
+317 TFIHEDTEPKLFSIL

-347 KILTDFQRG
+347 KILTDFQREG
-356 GGDFTFSSVM
+356 GQFSFSSVV
-366 GMFGTFCSLFGWS
+366 GMFETFISLFLWS

-507 YGICVLM
+507 YGICILM

-548 SIVSKSELNRDILL
+548 SIVSKSQLNRDILL

-584 KFWKSFDKKK
+584 NFWKSFDKKK
-594 YGETE
+594 KPENE

-604 EYSDLDDEANEEVR
+604 DYADLDDESNDEVR

-681 EVITDVIKNY
+681 EVITDVIKKY

-704 KENNNEINEEG
+704 KENNDIGEEG
-715 NEMNERLYDGEN
+715 NEMKERLYQGEN
-727 DNEDDH
+727 DNEDEHHD
-733 NEYKTNYQHLQ
+733 YRTNYQHLQ
-744 EDDQNE
+744 DEQDENDNP
-750 TPKIKNRKISRDE
+750 TLKKN
-763 VIDKY
+763 

>member
-1 MEGEEHL
+1 MESEHL

-27 IFEKIH
+27 VFEKIH
-33 FHYMHESGMVMLL
+33 FHYMHESGVVMLL
-46 GLAITLIFK
+46 GIGITLTFK
-55 FFIPSLDFTTS
+55 FFIPSLDFTKS

-117 APVTYFFNQ
+117 APLTYFFNQ
-126 FNFFYLSYSKYDYPS
+126 FNFFYLSYSKYDYSS

-147 IPVDP
+147 IPIDP
-152 TTKERLNISELNLN
+152 ITKQRLNVSELNL
-166 NDNNVNTLQKN
+166 TFAQKN
-177 FLSKS
+177 IHTNISSTMMNVVMNS
-182 SFTSYNLNKNK
+182 SFTEKNFI
-193 TKLLRYLQ
+193 Q
-201 DEEPNEETNEEET
+201 DINN
-214 QNSDE
+214 
-219 DNTNENPDNPEENG
+219 
-233 EQAGDESP
+233 
-241 EENGEQTEGE
+241 TEGE
-251 SPEENGEQA
+251 EEQKN
-260 GEESPEENGEQT
+260 EEST
-272 EEESPNEIIDSKVD
+272 EEIINNDFVD
-286 LKKHPILLDFTMM
+286 LKKHPILLDFSLM

-317 TFIHEDTEPKLFAIL
+317 TFIHEDTEPKLFSIL

-356 GGDFTFSSVM
+356 GGQFTFSSVVS
-366 GMFGTFCSLFGWS
+366 MFGTFCSLFGWS

-479 VHYFQVAFSWSFMI
+479 VHYFQVAFSWSFMF
-493 FELIVVVCGRFVSV
+493 FELCVVMCGRFVSV
-507 YGICVLM
+507 FGICILM
-514 DLFHVTNFK
+514 DLFHVSNFK

-574 VFGALMPYFI
+574 VMGALMPFFI
-584 KFWKSFDKKK
+584 SFFKSFNKKNDYDAIVPEK
-594 YGETE
+594 DETK
-599 ENKEL
+599 KE
-604 EYSDLDDEANEEVR
+604 DLDESRPDDEFR

-629 IEEFSKEKNI
+629 LEKFSKEKNL

-691 LEEKKKKKLYLAD
+691 IDERDKREDEEYNNNMNNEEEENEMKEKLFNGNKNDEYNNDYKPNYMKLHD
-704 KENNNEINEEG
+704 EENNET
-715 NEMNERLYDGEN
+715 
-727 DNEDDH
+727 ED
-733 NEYKTNYQHLQ
+733 K
-744 EDDQNE
+744 
-750 TPKIKNRKISRDE
+750 KN
-763 VIDKY
+763 

>member
-1 MEGEEHL
+1 MEEEHL
-8 SLQVLLAVILLV
+8 SLQILLAVILLV

-27 IFEKIH
+27 IFEKIN
-33 FHYMHESGMVMLL
+33 FHYMHESGVIMLL
-46 GLAITLIFK
+46 GIGITLTFK
-55 FFIPSLDFTTS
+55 FFIPSLDFTKS

-117 APVTYFFNQ
+117 APLTYFFNQ
-126 FNFFYLSYSKYDYPS
+126 FNFFYLSSSKYDYAS
-141 LIKMGG
+141 LIRMGG

-152 TTKERLNISELNLN
+152 VTKERLNISELNLTYDKNINSTSTVMNIMN
-166 NDNNVNTLQKN
+166 NSYYSKII
-177 FLSKS
+177 LSEEE
-182 SFTSYNLNKNK
+182 LNKPEDNK
-193 TKLLRYLQ
+193 T
-201 DEEPNEETNEEET
+201 EENEEE
-214 QNSDE
+214 QKEEEENKE
-219 DNTNENPDNPEENG
+219 NENDY
-233 EQAGDESP
+233 
-241 EENGEQTEGE
+241 
-251 SPEENGEQA
+251 
-260 GEESPEENGEQT
+260 
-272 EEESPNEIIDSKVD
+272 VD
-286 LKKHPILLDFTMM
+286 LTKHPILLDFSLM

-317 TFIHEDTEPKLFAIL
+317 TFIHEDTEPKLFSIL

-347 KILTDFQRG
+347 KILTDFQKG
-356 GGDFTFSSVM
+356 GGQFSFSSVVS
-366 GMFGTFCSLFGWS
+366 MFGTFVSLFGWS

-455 SSILSRVLSA
+455 SSVLSRVLSA

-479 VHYFQVAFSWSFMI
+479 VHYFQVAFSWSFML
-493 FELIVVVCGRFVSV
+493 FELCVVICGRFVSV
-507 YGICVLM
+507 FGICVLM
-514 DLFHVTNFK
+514 DLFHVSNFK

-584 KFWKSFDKKK
+584 NFFKSFNKTYK
-594 YGETE
+594 EEE
-599 ENKEL
+599 ENKKEL
-604 EYSDLDDEANEEVR
+604 ELDEHSTNMVDDEFR

-629 IEEFSKEKNI
+629 IEEFSKEKNL

-691 LEEKKKKKLYLAD
+691 MDGKTSKENEEKD
-704 KENNNEINEEG
+704 ENKEG
-715 NEMNERLYDGEN
+715 NEIKEKLLNSDKNEEYN
-727 DNEDDH
+727 D
-733 NEYKTNYQHLQ
+733 YKLNYMKLQ
-744 EDDQNE
+744 DEQNE
-750 TPKIKNRKISRDE
+750 TENNK
-763 VIDKY
+763 

>member
-1 MEGEEHL
+1 MEESHL
-8 SLQVLLAVILLV
+8 SLQVLLAIILLV

-33 FHYMHESGMVMLL
+33 FHYMHESGVVMLL
-46 GLAITLIFK
+46 GIGITLTFK
-55 FFIPSLDFTTS
+55 FFIPSLDFTKS

-117 APVTYFFNQ
+117 APLTYFFNQ
-126 FNFFYLSYSKYDYPS
+126 FNFFYLSYSKYDFAT
-141 LIKMGG
+141 LIKRGG

-152 TTKERLNISELNLN
+152 ETKQRLNISQLNLTFDEKETNSTVMSIINNNSSFLKKDILKEEENETETNDKEEENKKEKEEDNKKEEDGQIIN
-166 NDNNVNTLQKN
+166 ND
-177 FLSKS
+177 
-182 SFTSYNLNKNK
+182 Y
-193 TKLLRYLQ
+193 
-201 DEEPNEETNEEET
+201 
-214 QNSDE
+214 
-219 DNTNENPDNPEENG
+219 
-233 EQAGDESP
+233 
-241 EENGEQTEGE
+241 
-251 SPEENGEQA
+251 
-260 GEESPEENGEQT
+260 
-272 EEESPNEIIDSKVD
+272 VD
-286 LKKHPILLDFTMM
+286 LKKHPILLDFSLM

-317 TFIHEDTEPKLFAIL
+317 TFIHEDTEPKLFSIL

-347 KILTDFQRG
+347 KILTDFQKEG
-356 GGDFTFSSVM
+356 GQFTLSSVVS
-366 GMFGTFCSLFGWS
+366 MFGTFCSLFLWS

-465 LAEAFVFV
+465 IAEAFVFV

-479 VHYFQVAFSWSFMI
+479 VHYFQVAFSWSFML
-493 FELIVVVCGRFVSV
+493 FELCVVMCGRFVSV
-507 YGICVLM
+507 FGICILM

-574 VFGALMPYFI
+574 VMGALMPYFI
-584 KFWKSFDKKK
+584 AFFKSFLKTEQQGLVKK
-594 YGETE
+594 E
-599 ENKEL
+599 EIQ
-604 EYSDLDDEANEEVR
+604 YSSLTDEDNNEFR

-629 IEEFSKEKNI
+629 LEEFSKEKNV

-681 EVITDVIKNY
+681 EVIQEVIKKY
-691 LEEKKKKKLYLAD
+691 LEEKHKKRKETSD
-704 KENNNEINEEG
+704 NINETEENNEMKERLFNEDKNEE
-715 NEMNERLYDGEN
+715 YN
-727 DNEDDH
+727 D
-733 NEYKTNYQHLQ
+733 YKTTYMKLR
-744 EDDQNE
+744 DDLEENE
-750 TPKIKNRKISRDE
+750 NNKE
-763 VIDKY
+763 

>member
-1 MEGEEHL
+1 MEEEHL

-27 IFEKIH
+27 IFEKIN
-33 FHYMHESGMVMLL
+33 FHYMHESGVIMLL
-46 GLAITLIFK
+46 GIGITLTFK
-55 FFIPSLDFTTS
+55 FFIPSLDFTKS

-117 APVTYFFNQ
+117 APLTYFFNQ
-126 FNFFYLSYSKYDYPS
+126 FNFFYLSSSKYDYAS
-141 LIKMGG
+141 LIRMGG

-152 TTKERLNISELNLN
+152 VTKERLNISELNLTYGKNINSTSTVMNIMN
-166 NDNNVNTLQKN
+166 NSYYSKII
-177 FLSKS
+177 LSEEE
-182 SFTSYNLNKNK
+182 LNKPQNNK
-193 TKLLRYLQ
+193 T
-201 DEEPNEETNEEET
+201 EENEEE
-214 QNSDE
+214 QKEEEEENKE
-219 DNTNENPDNPEENG
+219 NENDY
-233 EQAGDESP
+233 
-241 EENGEQTEGE
+241 
-251 SPEENGEQA
+251 
-260 GEESPEENGEQT
+260 
-272 EEESPNEIIDSKVD
+272 VD
-286 LKKHPILLDFTMM
+286 LTKHPILLDFSLM

-317 TFIHEDTEPKLFAIL
+317 TFIHEDTEPKLFSIL

-347 KILTDFQRG
+347 KILTDFQKG
-356 GGDFTFSSVM
+356 GGQFSFSSVVS
-366 GMFGTFCSLFGWS
+366 MFGTFVSLFGWS

-455 SSILSRVLSA
+455 SSVLSRVLSA

-479 VHYFQVAFSWSFMI
+479 VHYFQVAFSWSFML
-493 FELIVVVCGRFVSV
+493 FELCVVICGRFVSV
-507 YGICVLM
+507 FGICVLM
-514 DLFHVTNFK
+514 DLFHVSNFK

-584 KFWKSFDKKK
+584 NFFKSFNKTYK
-594 YGETE
+594 EE
-599 ENKEL
+599 ENKKEL
-604 EYSDLDDEANEEVR
+604 ELDEHSTNMVDDEFR

-629 IEEFSKEKNI
+629 IEEFSKEKNL

-691 LEEKKKKKLYLAD
+691 MDGKTSKENEEKD
-704 KENNNEINEEG
+704 ENKEG
-715 NEMNERLYDGEN
+715 NEIKEKLLNSDKNEEYN
-727 DNEDDH
+727 D
-733 NEYKTNYQHLQ
+733 YKLNYMKLQ
-744 EDDQNE
+744 DEQNE
-750 TPKIKNRKISRDE
+750 TENNK
-763 VIDKY
+763 

>member
-1 MEGEEHL
+1 MEEEHL
-8 SLQVLLAVILLV
+8 SLQVLLAIILLV

-33 FHYMHESGMVMLL
+33 FHYMHESGVVMLL
-46 GLAITLIFK
+46 GIGITLTFK
-55 FFIPSLDFTTS
+55 FFIPSLDFTKS
-66 LAFSDKIFF
+66 LAFNDKIFF

-117 APVTYFFNQ
+117 APLTYFFNQ
-126 FNFFYLSYSKYDYPS
+126 FNFFYLSYSKYDYAS

-147 IPVDP
+147 VPIDPV
-152 TTKERLNISELNLN
+152 TKQRLNISELNLTYSGKVN
-166 NDNNVNTLQKN
+166 STMMNILDNNNYSTPITNIIFQEKQEKNETLPNEEEESQPEE
-177 FLSKS
+177 
-182 SFTSYNLNKNK
+182 
-193 TKLLRYLQ
+193 
-201 DEEPNEETNEEET
+201 EEPNN
-214 QNSDE
+214 DF
-219 DNTNENPDNPEENG
+219 
-233 EQAGDESP
+233 
-241 EENGEQTEGE
+241 
-251 SPEENGEQA
+251 
-260 GEESPEENGEQT
+260 
-272 EEESPNEIIDSKVD
+272 VD
-286 LKKHPILLDFTMM
+286 LKKHPILLDFSLM

-317 TFIHEDTEPKLFAIL
+317 TFIHEDTEPKLFSIL

-347 KILTDFQRG
+347 KILTDFQREG
-356 GGDFTFSSVM
+356 GQFSFSSVVS
-366 GMFGTFCSLFGWS
+366 MFGTFCSLFGWS
-379 FVIGLGMGIIGSLIL
+379 FVIGLGMGIVGSLIL

-465 LAEAFVFV
+465 IAEAFVFV

-479 VHYFQVAFSWSFMI
+479 VHYFQVAFSWSFML
-493 FELIVVVCGRFVSV
+493 FELCVVMCGRFVSV
-507 YGICVLM
+507 FGICILM
-514 DLFHVTNFK
+514 DLFHVSNFK
-523 LSFVERGIC
+523 P
-532 SCSGTI
+532 GTI

-574 VFGALMPYFI
+574 VMGALMPYFI
-584 KFWKSFDKKK
+584 SFFKSFNKTEKEDKK
-594 YGETE
+594 E
-599 ENKEL
+599 EL
-604 EYSDLDDEANEEVR
+604 EYANLNDEEVNNEFR

-629 IEEFSKEKNI
+629 IEEFSKEKDL
-639 EVLKKRLSYW
+639 EKLKKRLSYW

-691 LEEKKKKKLYLAD
+691 LEEKKKI
-704 KENNNEINEEG
+704 KEDNNNENEEG
-715 NEMNERLYDGEN
+715 NEMNEGLINYDKNEEFKTTYMKLRDDQDEN
-727 DNEDDH
+727 DN
-733 NEYKTNYQHLQ
+733 K
-744 EDDQNE
+744 
-750 TPKIKNRKISRDE
+750 
-763 VIDKY
+763 

>member
-1 MEGEEHL
+1 MESEHL

-20 LYVIAAP
+20 LYIIAAP
-27 IFEKIH
+27 VFEKIH
-33 FHYMHESGMVMLL
+33 FHYMHESGVVMLL
-46 GLAITLIFK
+46 GIGITLMFK
-55 FFIPSLDFTTS
+55 LFIPSLDFTKS
-66 LAFSDKIFF
+66 LAFNDKIFF

-117 APVTYFFNQ
+117 APLTYFFNQ
-126 FNFFYLSYSKYDYPS
+126 FNFFYLSYSKYDYSS

-147 IPVDP
+147 IPIDP
-152 TTKERLNISELNLN
+152 ITKQRLNISQLNLTFEN
-166 NDNNVNTLQKN
+166 NKNTN
-177 FLSKS
+177 ISSTIMNIVMNS
-182 SFTSYNLNKNK
+182 SFTEKK
-193 TKLLRYLQ
+193 FIQ
-201 DEEPNEETNEEET
+201 DINN
-214 QNSDE
+214 N
-219 DNTNENPDNPEENG
+219 
-233 EQAGDESP
+233 
-241 EENGEQTEGE
+241 TEGE
-251 SPEENGEQA
+251 EEQKV
-260 GEESPEENGEQT
+260 EETT
-272 EEESPNEIIDSKVD
+272 EEIINNDFVD
-286 LKKHPILLDFTMM
+286 LKSHPILLDFSLM

-317 TFIHEDTEPKLFAIL
+317 TFIHEDTEPKLFSIL

-356 GGDFTFSSVM
+356 GGQFTFSSVVS
-366 GMFGTFCSLFGWS
+366 MFGTFCSLFGWS

-479 VHYFQVAFSWSFMI
+479 IHYFQVAFSWSFMF
-493 FELIVVVCGRFVSV
+493 FELCVVMCGRFVSV
-507 YGICVLM
+507 FGICILM
-514 DLFHVTNFK
+514 DLFHVSNFK

-574 VFGALMPYFI
+574 VMGALMPFFI
-584 KFWKSFDKKK
+584 SFFKSFNKNENNIPLIEGEGESKK
-594 YGETE
+594 E
-599 ENKEL
+599 EME
-604 EYSDLDDEANEEVR
+604 EPDDEFR

-629 IEEFSKEKNI
+629 LEKFSKEKNL
-639 EVLKKRLSYW
+639 EKLKKRLSYW

-691 LEEKKKKKLYLAD
+691 IDEKDKREDEEI
-704 KENNNEINEEG
+704 NNNADNDEEE
-715 NEMNERLYDGEN
+715 NEMKEKLFNGNKDDKYN
-727 DNEDDH
+727 D
-733 NEYKTNYQHLQ
+733 YKTNYMKLH
-744 EDDQNE
+744 DDENE
-750 TPKIKNRKISRDE
+750 TEDKKN
-763 VIDKY
+763 

>member
-1 MEGEEHL
+1 MEGEGHL
-8 SLQVLLAVILLV
+8 SLQVLLAVVLLV

-27 IFEKIH
+27 IFEKVH
-33 FHYMHESGMVMLL
+33 FHYMHESGVVMLL
-46 GLAITLIFK
+46 GIAITLTFK
-55 FFIPSLDFTTS
+55 FFVPSLDFTTS

-94 FFKYFTYIF
+94 FFKYFIYIF
-103 LLGVVGTLIAFTWV
+103 LLGVVGTLIAFIWV
-117 APVTYFFNQ
+117 APMTYFFNQ
-126 FNFFYLSYSKYDYPS
+126 FHFFYLSYSKYDFPT

-147 IPVDP
+147 VPIDP
-152 TTKERLNISELNLN
+152 ITKQRLNISQLNLTF
-166 NDNNVNTLQKN
+166 DE
-177 FLSKS
+177 
-182 SFTSYNLNKNK
+182 NKNDISTIQMNIINNYSK
-193 TKLLRYLQ
+193 INRNLE
-201 DEEPNEETNEEET
+201 DETETNEENREDT
-214 QNSDE
+214 QNEETESPQ
-219 DNTNENPDNPEENG
+219 NEENQNSN
-233 EQAGDESP
+233 EDIGDH
-241 EENGEQTEGE
+241 N
-251 SPEENGEQA
+251 
-260 GEESPEENGEQT
+260 
-272 EEESPNEIIDSKVD
+272 IVD
-286 LKKHPILLDFTMM
+286 FSKHPILLDFTFM

-347 KILTDFQRG
+347 KILTDFQKEG
-356 GGDFTFSSVM
+356 GEFNFSSVL
-366 GMFGTFCSLFGWS
+366 GMIKTFISLFAWS
-379 FVIGLGMGIIGSLIL
+379 FLIGLGMGIIGSSIL

-479 VHYFQVAFSWSFMI
+479 VHYFQVAFSWNFML
-493 FELIVVVCGRFVSV
+493 FELVVVVVGRFVSV
-507 YGICVLM
+507 YGVCILM
-514 DLFHVTNFK
+514 ELFHVSNFK

-584 KFWKSFDKKK
+584 SFWKSFEKKK
-594 YGETE
+594 PNEII
-599 ENKEL
+599 ENKEM
-604 EYSDLDDEANEEVR
+604 EIEDESNDEVR

-681 EVITDVIKNY
+681 EVITDVIKKY
-691 LEEKKKKKLYLAD
+691 LEEKKKKKLFLAD
-704 KENNNEINEEG
+704 KENNNEMGEEG
-715 NEMNERLYDGEN
+715 NDLKEKLYDGEN
-727 DNEDDH
+727 EEEEHHD
-733 NEYKTNYQHLQ
+733 YQTNYQYLRDD
-744 EDDQNE
+744 EDENE
-750 TPKIKNRKISRDE
+750 TSKPNKN
-763 VIDKY
+763 

>member
-1 MEGEEHL
+1 MEGEGHL
-8 SLQVLLAVILLV
+8 SLQVLLAVLLLV
-20 LYVIAAP
+20 FYVIAAP
-27 IFEKIH
+27 IFEKVH
-33 FHYMHESGMVMLL
+33 FHYMHESGVVMLL
-46 GLAITLIFK
+46 GIAITLTFK

-126 FNFFYLSYSKYDYPS
+126 FNFFYLSYSKYDFPT
-141 LIKMGG
+141 LVKMGG
-147 IPVDP
+147 VPIDPV
-152 TTKERLNISELNLN
+152 TKQRLNISELNLTFDKTDNVLNSIQMNFYN
-166 NDNNVNTLQKN
+166 NTIPNVRALEDEDEQNSENEDKEDN
-177 FLSKS
+177 
-182 SFTSYNLNKNK
+182 
-193 TKLLRYLQ
+193 
-201 DEEPNEETNEEET
+201 PNEENT
-214 QNSDE
+214 E
-219 DNTNENPDNPEENG
+219 DENPENG
-233 EQAGDESP
+233 AN
-241 EENGEQTEGE
+241 NGNNE
-251 SPEENGEQA
+251 
-260 GEESPEENGEQT
+260 T
-272 EEESPNEIIDSKVD
+272 EEEKPLNGSEVD
-286 LKKHPILLDFTMM
+286 LKKHPILLDFSMM

-317 TFIHEDTEPKLFAIL
+317 TFIHEDSEPKLFSIL

-347 KILTDFQRG
+347 KILTDFQKSG
-356 GGDFTFSSVM
+356 GQFSVSSVV

-379 FVIGLGMGIIGSLIL
+379 FVIGLGMGIAGSLIL

-507 YGICVLM
+507 YGICILM

-584 KFWKSFDKKK
+584 AFWKSFDKKK
-594 YGETE
+594 KDVEL
-599 ENKEL
+599 ENKEIG
-604 EYSDLDDEANEEVR
+604 YVDLDDESNEEVR

-629 IEEFSKEKNI
+629 IEEFSKEKNL

-681 EVITDVIKNY
+681 EVITDVIKKY

-704 KENNNEINEEG
+704 KENNNYDNNEDG
-715 NEMNERLYDGEN
+715 NELKEKLYSGDN
-727 DNEDDH
+727 DNEDEH

-744 EDDQNE
+744 DEHERNE
-750 TPKIKNRKISRDE
+750 PSSIKERNNYNDN
-763 VIDKY
+763 KYYSNKK

>member
-1 MEGEEHL
+1 MEGEGHL

-27 IFEKIH
+27 IFEKVH
-33 FHYMHESGMVMLL
+33 FHYMHESGVVMLL
-46 GLAITLIFK
+46 GIAITLTFK

-117 APVTYFFNQ
+117 APMTYFFNQ
-126 FNFFYLSYSKYDYPS
+126 FNFFYLSYSKYDFPT

-147 IPVDP
+147 VPVDP
-152 TTKERLNISELNLN
+152 ITKQRLNISQLNLT
-166 NDNNVNTLQKN
+166 NDNEDEISTIQMNIMNDKSN
-177 FLSKS
+177 ISKV
-182 SFTSYNLNKNK
+182 YRNLEDEGETENEDQNNKEDN
-193 TKLLRYLQ
+193 Q
-201 DEEPNEETNEEET
+201 NEESKENENQPNEETE
-214 QNSDE
+214 
-219 DNTNENPDNPEENG
+219 NTNEENS
-233 EQAGDESP
+233 DT
-241 EENGEQTEGE
+241 N
-251 SPEENGEQA
+251 
-260 GEESPEENGEQT
+260 
-272 EEESPNEIIDSKVD
+272 KVD
-286 LKKHPILLDFTMM
+286 FNKHPILLDFSMM

-317 TFIHEDTEPKLFAIL
+317 TFIHEDTEPKLFSIL

-347 KILTDFQRG
+347 KILTDFQRE
-356 GGDFTFSSVM
+356 GGDFTLSSVL
-366 GMFGTFCSLFGWS
+366 GMFKTFISLFAWS

-493 FELIVVVCGRFVSV
+493 FELIVVVVGRFVSV
-507 YGICVLM
+507 YGICILM
-514 DLFHVTNFK
+514 DLFHVSNFK

-532 SCSGTI
+532 GCSGTI

-584 KFWKSFDKKK
+584 KFWKSFDKVK
-594 YGETE
+594 YPETE

-604 EYSDLDDEANEEVR
+604 SYADLDDESNDEVR

-668 NWPEVKKEHDEIA
+668 NWPEVKKEHDEIS
-681 EVITDVIKNY
+681 EVITDVIKKY

-704 KENNNEINEEG
+704 KENNNDIGKEG
-715 NEMNERLYDGEN
+715 NEIKEKLYDGEN
-727 DNEDDH
+727 EEDHHD
-733 NEYKTNYQHLQ
+733 YQTNYQHLQ
-744 EDDQNE
+744 DEQDENE
-750 TPKIKNRKISRDE
+750 TSNINKKRVS
-763 VIDKY
+763 

>member
-1 MEGEEHL
+1 MNNNSLKYKSLQEEGENDDD
-8 SLQVLLAVILLV
+8 
-20 LYVIAAP
+20 
-27 IFEKIH
+27 
-33 FHYMHESGMVMLL
+33 
-46 GLAITLIFK
+46 ITK
-55 FFIPSLDFTTS
+55 
-66 LAFSDKIFF
+66 
-75 TFVLP
+75 
-80 LIIFGAGYNLKKRQ
+80 
-94 FFKYFTYIF
+94 
-103 LLGVVGTLIAFTWV
+103 
-117 APVTYFFNQ
+117 
-126 FNFFYLSYSKYDYPS
+126 
-141 LIKMGG
+141 
-147 IPVDP
+147 
-152 TTKERLNISELNLN
+152 
-166 NDNNVNTLQKN
+166 DNN
-177 FLSKS
+177 
-182 SFTSYNLNKNK
+182 
-193 TKLLRYLQ
+193 R
-201 DEEPNEETNEEET
+201 NEIPETI
-214 QNSDE
+214 
-219 DNTNENPDNPEENG
+219 NENPENSSDENEDSDNN
-233 EQAGDESP
+233 
-241 EENGEQTEGE
+241 T
-251 SPEENGEQA
+251 
-260 GEESPEENGEQT
+260 
-272 EEESPNEIIDSKVD
+272 VD

-317 TFIHEDTEPKLFAIL
+317 TFIHEDTEPKLFSIL

-356 GGDFTFSSVM
+356 GGQFSFSAVV
-366 GMFGTFCSLFGWS
+366 GMFETFLSLFLWS
-379 FVIGLGMGIIGSLIL
+379 FVIGLGMGIVGSLIL
-394 KSLKKYSIGRQAEC
+394 KSLKKYNIGRQAEC

-493 FELIVVVCGRFVSV
+493 FELFVVVCGRFVSV
-507 YGICVLM
+507 YGICILM
-514 DLFHVTNFK
+514 DLFHVSNFK

-532 SCSGTI
+532 GCSGTI

-584 KFWKSFDKKK
+584 NFWKSFEKKK
-594 YGETE
+594 KPE

-604 EYSDLDDEANEEVR
+604 DYADLDDEANEEVR

-629 IEEFSKEKNI
+629 IEEFSKEKDI

-681 EVITDVIKNY
+681 EVITDVIKKY
-691 LEEKKKKKLYLAD
+691 LEEKKKKKLFLAD
-704 KENNNEINEEG
+704 KEKDEIGEGG
-715 NEMNERLYDGEN
+715 NELHEKLYQGEN
-727 DNEDDH
+727 DNEEEHHD
-733 NEYKTNYQHLQ
+733 YKTNYQHLQ
-744 EDDQNE
+744 DEQYENE
-750 TPKIKNRKISRDE
+750 TPTLKNTRLS
-763 VIDKY
+763 

>member
-27 IFEKIH
+27 VFEKVH

-46 GLAITLIFK
+46 GIAITLTFK

-141 LIKMGG
+141 LIRMGG
-147 IPVDP
+147 VPVDP
-152 TTKERLNISELNLN
+152 VTKQRLNISELNLT
-166 NDNNVNTLQKN
+166 NDNEISTIQKYFVNKSTSIPYQMSKN
-177 FLSKS
+177 NS
-182 SFTSYNLNKNK
+182 NI
-193 TKLLRYLQ
+193 LRYLQ
-201 DEEPNEETNEEET
+201 ENEEPNTEVKNEETENTDEENSE
-214 QNSDE
+214 NPNGKKESSDE
-219 DNTNENPDNPEENG
+219 DLPD
-233 EQAGDESP
+233 
-241 EENGEQTEGE
+241 
-251 SPEENGEQA
+251 
-260 GEESPEENGEQT
+260 
-272 EEESPNEIIDSKVD
+272 EIMDSKVD
-286 LKKHPILLDFTMM
+286 LEKHPILLDFTMM

-356 GGDFTFSSVM
+356 GGEFTFSSVM
-366 GMFGTFCSLFGWS
+366 GMFGTFVSLFGWS

-493 FELIVVVCGRFVSV
+493 FELIVVVVGRFVSV
-507 YGICVLM
+507 YGICILM
-514 DLFHVTNFK
+514 DLFHVSNFK

-532 SCSGTI
+532 GCSGTI

-584 KFWKSFDKKK
+584 KFWKSFDKVK
-594 YGETE
+594 YPETE

-604 EYSDLDDEANEEVR
+604 SYADLDDESNDEVR

-629 IEEFSKEKNI
+629 IEEFSKEKNL

-681 EVITDVIKNY
+681 EVITDVIKKY

-704 KENNNEINEEG
+704 KENNNELNEEG
-715 NEMNERLYDGEN
+715 NEMKEKLYDGEN
-727 DNEDDH
+727 ENDDDH
-733 NEYKTNYQHLQ
+733 DYKTNYQVLQ
-744 EDDQNE
+744 DDEQDS
-750 TPKIKNRKISRDE
+750 PKIKNRNA
-763 VIDKY
+763 

>member
-1 MEGEEHL
+1 MEGEGHL

-33 FHYMHESGMVMLL
+33 FHYMHESGVVMLL
-46 GLAITLIFK
+46 GIAITLTFK

-117 APVTYFFNQ
+117 APLTYFFNQ
-126 FNFFYLSYSKYDYPS
+126 FNFFYLSYSKYDYQS

-147 IPVDP
+147 VPIDPV
-152 TTKERLNISELNLN
+152 TKQRLNISELN
-166 NDNNVNTLQKN
+166 
-177 FLSKS
+177 
-182 SFTSYNLNKNK
+182 FTSDIFDINDKNK
-193 TKLLRYLQ
+193 SITQIDLKNNFSLINSNIANNNTNIYRYLQ
-201 DEEPNEETNEEET
+201 DEGEGE
-214 QNSDE
+214 DE
-219 DNTNENPDNPEENG
+219 SNKGNENPE
-233 EQAGDESP
+233 
-241 EENGEQTEGE
+241 T
-251 SPEENGEQA
+251 
-260 GEESPEENGEQT
+260 EESPENGENSG
-272 EEESPNEIIDSKVD
+272 EENENSNKKIVD

-317 TFIHEDTEPKLFAIL
+317 TFIHEDTEPKLFSIL

-347 KILTDFQRG
+347 KILTDFQRSG
-356 GGDFTFSSVM
+356 GQFSLSSVI
-366 GMFGTFCSLFGWS
+366 GMFETFCSLFLWS
-379 FVIGLGMGIIGSLIL
+379 FIIGLGMGIIGSLIL

-507 YGICVLM
+507 YGICILM

-532 SCSGTI
+532 GCSGTI

-584 KFWKSFDKKK
+584 NFWKSFDKKK
-594 YGETE
+594 KPENE
-599 ENKEL
+599 ENKEMENVEL
-604 EYSDLDDEANEEVR
+604 EDENEEVR

-681 EVITDVIKNY
+681 EVITDVIKKY

-704 KENNNEINEEG
+704 KENNEIGEEG
-715 NEMNERLYDGEN
+715 NEMRERLYEGEN
-727 DNEDDH
+727 DNEEEHHD
-733 NEYKTNYQHLQ
+733 YKTNYQHLQ
-744 EDDQNE
+744 DEQDEIETSNKNE
-750 TPKIKNRKISRDE
+750 RNS
-763 VIDKY
+763 

>member
-1 MEGEEHL
+1 MEGEGHL

-33 FHYMHESGMVMLL
+33 FHYMHESGVVMLL
-46 GLAITLIFK
+46 GIAITLTFK

-66 LAFSDKIFF
+66 LSFSDKIFI

-80 LIIFGAGYNLKKRQ
+80 LIIFGEGYNLKKRQ

-117 APVTYFFNQ
+117 APLTYFFNQ
-126 FNFFYLSYSKYDYPS
+126 FNFFYLSYSKYDYQS

-147 IPVDP
+147 VPIDPV
-152 TTKERLNISELNLN
+152 TKQRLNISELN
-166 NDNNVNTLQKN
+166 
-177 FLSKS
+177 
-182 SFTSYNLNKNK
+182 FTSDIYNIYEKGGTISQTDIKNK
-193 TKLLRYLQ
+193 YKKFQ
-201 DEEPNEETNEEET
+201 GDNEN
-214 QNSDE
+214 DD
-219 DNTNENPDNPEENG
+219 DNTGNGVPENTNPENPDNPDNPEN
-233 EQAGDESP
+233 P
-241 EENGEQTEGE
+241 EN
-251 SPEENGEQA
+251 SN
-260 GEESPEENGEQT
+260 EESEN
-272 EEESPNEIIDSKVD
+272 SNEVD
-286 LKKHPILLDFTMM
+286 LKKHPILLDFSMM

-317 TFIHEDTEPKLFAIL
+317 TFIHEDSEPKLFSIL

-347 KILTDFQRG
+347 KILTDFQRSG
-356 GGDFTFSSVM
+356 GQFSLSSVI
-366 GMFGTFCSLFGWS
+366 GMVETFISLFLWS
-379 FVIGLGMGIIGSLIL
+379 FVIGLGMGIAGSLIL

-507 YGICVLM
+507 YGICILM
-514 DLFHVTNFK
+514 DLFHVSNFK

-532 SCSGTI
+532 GCSGTI

-584 KFWKSFDKKK
+584 AFWKSFEKKK
-594 YGETE
+594 KPE
-599 ENKEL
+599 ESKEMD
-604 EYSDLDDEANEEVR
+604 YAGLDDEANEEVR

-639 EVLKKRLSYW
+639 EVLKKRLSYL

-681 EVITDVIKNY
+681 EVITDVIKKY
-691 LEEKKKKKLYLAD
+691 LEEKKKKKLYIAD
-704 KENNNEINEEG
+704 KENNEIGQEG
-715 NEMNERLYDGEN
+715 NEMKERLYQGEN
-727 DNEDDH
+727 DNEDEHHD
-733 NEYKTNYQHLQ
+733 YKTNYQHLQ
-744 EDDQNE
+744 DEQDENE
-750 TPKIKNRKISRDE
+750 TPTIKNNKFS
-763 VIDKY
+763 

>member
-1 MEGEEHL
+1 MEGEGHL

-27 IFEKIH
+27 IFEKVH
-33 FHYMHESGMVMLL
+33 FHYMHESGMVMIM
-46 GLAITLIFK
+46 GIAITLTFK

-117 APVTYFFNQ
+117 APLTYFFNQ
-126 FNFFYLSYSKYDYPS
+126 FNFFYLSYSKYDYQS

-147 IPVDP
+147 VPIDPV
-152 TTKERLNISELNLN
+152 TKQRINISQLNFTSEIFDINEKNKNEINLN
-166 NDNNVNTLQKN
+166 NNFLKYKSLQEEGDDDITKDNN
-177 FLSKS
+177 
-182 SFTSYNLNKNK
+182 
-193 TKLLRYLQ
+193 
-201 DEEPNEETNEEET
+201 ENEIPETI
-214 QNSDE
+214 
-219 DNTNENPDNPEENG
+219 NENPENS
-233 EQAGDESP
+233 GDEN
-241 EENGEQTEGE
+241 E
-251 SPEENGEQA
+251 A
-260 GEESPEENGEQT
+260 
-272 EEESPNEIIDSKVD
+272 PNNNTVD

-317 TFIHEDTEPKLFAIL
+317 TFIHEDTEPKLFSIL

-356 GGDFTFSSVM
+356 GGQFSFSAVV
-366 GMFGTFCSLFGWS
+366 GMFETFLSLFLWS
-379 FVIGLGMGIIGSLIL
+379 FVIGLGMGIVGSLIL
-394 KSLKKYSIGRQAEC
+394 KSLKKYNIGRQAEC

-493 FELIVVVCGRFVSV
+493 FELFVVVCGRFVSV
-507 YGICVLM
+507 YGICILM
-514 DLFHVTNFK
+514 DLFHVSNFK

-532 SCSGTI
+532 GCSGTI

-584 KFWKSFDKKK
+584 NFWKSFEKKK
-594 YGETE
+594 KPE

-604 EYSDLDDEANEEVR
+604 DYADLDDEANEEVR

-629 IEEFSKEKNI
+629 VEEFSKEKDI

-681 EVITDVIKNY
+681 EVITDVIKKY
-691 LEEKKKKKLYLAD
+691 LEEKKKKKLFLAD
-704 KENNNEINEEG
+704 KEKDEIGEGG
-715 NEMNERLYDGEN
+715 NELRERLYQGEN
-727 DNEDDH
+727 DNEEEQHD
-733 NEYKTNYQHLQ
+733 YKTNYQHL
-744 EDDQNE
+744 
-750 TPKIKNRKISRDE
+750 RDE
-763 VIDKY
+763 EDHNEPTSIKERKNYNDNNY

>member
-1 MEGEEHL
+1 MEEEHL

-27 IFEKIH
+27 IFEKIN
-33 FHYMHESGMVMLL
+33 FHYMHESGVVMLL
-46 GLAITLIFK
+46 GIGITLTFK
-55 FFIPSLDFTTS
+55 FFIPSLDFTKS

-117 APVTYFFNQ
+117 APLTYFFNQ
-126 FNFFYLSYSKYDYPS
+126 FNFFYLSYSKYDYAS

-147 IPVDP
+147 VPIDP
-152 TTKERLNISELNLN
+152 ITKQRLNISELNITFN
-166 NDNNVNTLQKN
+166 ESINSIRMNIYENISSETEDQKEEE
-177 FLSKS
+177 
-182 SFTSYNLNKNK
+182 
-193 TKLLRYLQ
+193 
-201 DEEPNEETNEEET
+201 DEE
-214 QNSDE
+214 QI
-219 DNTNENPDNPEENG
+219 ENDY
-233 EQAGDESP
+233 
-241 EENGEQTEGE
+241 
-251 SPEENGEQA
+251 
-260 GEESPEENGEQT
+260 
-272 EEESPNEIIDSKVD
+272 VD
-286 LKKHPILLDFTMM
+286 LKKHPILLDFSLM

-317 TFIHEDTEPKLFAIL
+317 TFIHEDTEPKLFSIL

-347 KILTDFQRG
+347 KILTDFQREG
-356 GGDFTFSSVM
+356 GQFSLSSVIS
-366 GMFGTFCSLFGWS
+366 MFGTFCSLFGWS

-465 LAEAFVFV
+465 IAEAFVFV

-493 FELIVVVCGRFVSV
+493 FELCVVICGRFVSV
-507 YGICVLM
+507 FGICILM
-514 DLFHVTNFK
+514 DLFHVSNFK

-548 SIVSKSELNRDILL
+548 SIVSKSQLNRDILL

-584 KFWKSFDKKK
+584 NFFKSFDKNNKTK
-594 YGETE
+594 
-599 ENKEL
+599 ENKEEL
-604 EYSDLDDEANEEVR
+604 EYHNLDDEYNNEFR

-629 IEEFSKEKNI
+629 LEEFSKEKNL

-681 EVITDVIKNY
+681 EVITDVIKKY
-691 LEEKKKKKLYLAD
+691 LEEKYNQKEE
-704 KENNNEINEEG
+704 ENNNIENEKGSEK
-715 NEMNERLYDGEN
+715 NEKFIKN
-727 DNEDDH
+727 D
-733 NEYKTNYQHLQ
+733 EYNDYQTNYMKLQ
-744 EDDQNE
+744 DEQNE
-750 TPKIKNRKISRDE
+750 TENK
-763 VIDKY
+763 

>member
-27 IFEKIH
+27 IFEKVH

-46 GLAITLIFK
+46 GIAITLTFK

-141 LIKMGG
+141 LIRMGG
-147 IPVDP
+147 VPVDP
-152 TTKERLNISELNLN
+152 VTKQRLNISELNLT
-166 NDNNVNTLQKN
+166 NDNEISTIQKYFVNKSTSIPYQMSKN
-177 FLSKS
+177 NS
-182 SFTSYNLNKNK
+182 NI
-193 TKLLRYLQ
+193 LRYLQ
-201 DEEPNEETNEEET
+201 ENEEPNTEVKNEETE
-214 QNSDE
+214 
-219 DNTNENPDNPEENG
+219 NTDEENTENSNEKKESSEDDLP
-233 EQAGDESP
+233 EQ
-241 EENGEQTEGE
+241 
-251 SPEENGEQA
+251 
-260 GEESPEENGEQT
+260 
-272 EEESPNEIIDSKVD
+272 IMDSKVD
-286 LKKHPILLDFTMM
+286 LEKHPILLDFTMM

-356 GGDFTFSSVM
+356 GGEFTFSSVM
-366 GMFGTFCSLFGWS
+366 GMFGTFVSLFGWS

-493 FELIVVVCGRFVSV
+493 FELIVVVAGRFVSV
-507 YGICVLM
+507 YGICILM
-514 DLFHVTNFK
+514 DLFHVSNFK

-532 SCSGTI
+532 GCSGTI

-584 KFWKSFDKKK
+584 KFWKSFDKVK
-594 YGETE
+594 YPDTE

-604 EYSDLDDEANEEVR
+604 SYADLDDESNDEVR

-629 IEEFSKEKNI
+629 IEEFSKEKNL

-681 EVITDVIKNY
+681 EVITDVIKKY

-704 KENNNEINEEG
+704 KENNNELNEEG
-715 NEMNERLYDGEN
+715 NEMKERLYNGEN
-727 DNEDDH
+727 ENDDEH
-733 NEYKTNYQHLQ
+733 DYKTNYQVLQ
-744 EDDQNE
+744 DDEQDS
-750 TPKIKNRKISRDE
+750 PKIKNRK
-763 VIDKY
+763 V